1 MDVQIDCGGIYF
13 GLKQIKNIERDLT
26 DFNSAMSAV
35 TLPSELTTASLL
47 TDAKTKVTSIING
60 DIKELIEIFEES
72 KNILAKSDNHAALLF
87 QYYDAGIIDENG
99 NFTDV
104 PLITQNDYN
113 IPYGGGTVATSGC
126 GITSLCMVASYI
138 LGQLYTPE
146 DLATLANADKSSNV
160 GKMTRAA
167 DYLGLNWYNDNNTSR
182 QDLVNYLKD
191 GKLVI
196 CLVKNS
202 SHFVVCKGI
211 TPDGKILVNDPYR
224 PFRNPAY
231 ENGYTWDQLQF
242 SVGNTWIFDPAAN
255 TNATTSAGEIKVS
268 DRVLSRLQN
277 IEIDGVYES
286 TVEADDKDHSA
297 PSAAETDKN
306 DEQSP
311 ENPSET
317 PSSEQNTNPP
327 TDSDTS
333 NKDWADYN
341 PSSTPPA
348 SSDTPHPSTPSAP
361 IEPTQPSIPATPS
374 EPTQPESPQP
384 SVPPEPS
391 DKPPVEEPVTTPP
404 EPTTTPES
412 KPEIPEDKPAKPEK
426 PVIPEQNVDHST
438 STDEAVLGQL
448 IPSTESPTTDVV
460 GGTTESKP
468 PKPSKPEPTPDY
480 DVEPIPDTKV
490 DKPKT
495 KKSPE
500 PIINPAFIGAALAT
514 LSVGAIT
521 VGERNKKNK
530 KKASK

>member
-1 MDVQIDCGGIYF
+1 MDVQIDCGAIYF

-26 DFNSAMSAV
+26 DFNSAMSAI
-35 TLPSELTTASLL
+35 TLPSELKTASLL
-47 TDAKTKVTSIING
+47 TDANTELTSIING

-104 PLITQNDYN
+104 PLLTQNDYN

-167 DYLGLNWYNDNNTSR
+167 DYLGLNWYNDKSTSR
-182 QDLVNYLKD
+182 QDLVNYLKE

-231 ENGYTWDQLQF
+231 EDGYTWDQLQF

-286 TVEADDKDHSA
+286 TVEADDKDHSTET
-297 PSAAETDKN
+297 STETNKNAEQT
-306 DEQSP
+306 
-311 ENPSET
+311 SET
-317 PSSEQNTNPP
+317 TTATSSETTSNSA
-327 TDSDTS
+327 TDSS
-333 NKDWADYN
+333 HSKKDWVDYN
-341 PSSTPPA
+341 PSS
-348 SSDTPHPSTPSAP
+348 SSTTSSSPTPSSNP
-361 IEPTQPSIPATPS
+361 TPSSGPTQPSIPSTPS

-384 SVPPEPS
+384 SVQPESS
-391 DKPPVEEPVTTPP
+391 DKTPVEEPVTTPP
-404 EPTTTPES
+404 EPTTTPEP
-412 KPEIPEDKPAKPEK
+412 KPEIPEDKPTKPEK

-448 IPSTESPTTDVV
+448 IPSSESPTTDVV
-460 GGTTESKP
+460 EETPESKP
-468 PKPSKPEPTPDY
+468 TKPSKPEPTPDY
-480 DVEPIPDTKV
+480 GAEPIPDTKV

-521 VGERNKKNK
+521 VAERSKKNK